1 MLSNQGPHRAPWPQ
15 DPSMT
20 TLWYS
25 FRPLERLGGGGTSHF
40 GFWTGFVA
48 VVETIKLE
56 FYVNLMGWS

>member
-48 VVETIKLE
+48 VVETIKLG
-56 FYVNLMGWS
+56 F